1 MDGVQYLVLA
11 NQRDD
16 SSNSIDSKVY
26 RWDDASSTFLWMQNI
41 PTKGAYGWAAFSMDG
56 IQHLVVANAYDGSS
70 FNTDSK
76 VYKWDDASSEF
87 LEMQSIPTAGAYGWA
102 AFSMDGIQ
110 HLVVANAYDGTS
122 HNVDSKVYRW
132 DDANSTFLEMQ
143 RIPTKRASDWAA
155 FSMNGSQHLVV
166 ANSFDDSSY
175 NTDSKVYKWD
185 DASSKFLEMQSIP
198 TKGAYDWTAF
208 SMDGIQHLVVA
219 NGYDGSSYN
228 VDSKVYRWD
237 DASSEFLEMQSIPT
251 EGAYGWEAFSMDGIQ
266 HLVVA
271 NGYDGSSYNVDSK
284 VYRWD
289 DASSKFLEMQT
300 IPTKGAYDWA
310 AFSVNGIQHL
320 AVSNFFDGATDLA
333 FEDVRSWSLAALGG
347 YLVALSVPV
356 FMAKMCQQA
365 GSPPRQSIEEPQT
378 VGSSVEEGT
387 PLAQGQ
393 ASAQK
398 FLPLGL
404 PETFSGA
411 RQIIKKSKYVLA
423 VKMLLESGNLLS
435 SMLYA
440 MEAHQRAI
448 LVGFSAQ
455 CGEGTL
461 MPLKSSEC
469 PSRAETAELPACR
482 AFLAAS
488 ALCEADAE
496 ADDGGC
502 VVPKELDN
510 CADFD
515 VYKIVPL
522 ACGAIGCQALSH
534 ILWIAALVSFGATI
548 AWNAGFYASSLRKR
562 QPDEWQRLWISFTAL
577 FAFLASLLVTTTLV
591 GFAGGS
597 AAVLAMALLCPLLPV
612 CAWVMAAWLAAL
624 KAKGSKAIVNQ
635 AAALELPIFNVFVA
649 LNLRSE
655 EDVAALNDFRVHL
668 NMGLRVVEDIPELII
683 GLLDL

>member
-320 AVSNFFDGATDLA
+320 AVSNFFDGGSHTTYSQVYIWATSTSTTSTITSTATMTTATTVSSSITATSTTTTRTEAPSGLAATDLA

-378 VGSSVEEGT
+378 VGSSVEEGPDAASASQAVHGAEAKQSEGT

-435 SMLYA
+435 SPPGWQKRGKCCTAGTRQQLPGALRLKMYRRCSCMLSVY
-440 MEAHQRAI
+440 
-448 LVGFSAQ
+448 
-455 CGEGTL
+455 CG
-461 MPLKSSEC
+461 
-469 PSRAETAELPACR
+469 
-482 AFLAAS
+482 
-488 ALCEADAE
+488 
-496 ADDGGC
+496 
-502 VVPKELDN
+502 
-510 CADFD
+510 
-515 VYKIVPL
+515 
-522 ACGAIGCQALSH
+522 
-534 ILWIAALVSFGATI
+534 
-548 AWNAGFYASSLRKR
+548 
-562 QPDEWQRLWISFTAL
+562 
-577 FAFLASLLVTTTLV
+577 
-591 GFAGGS
+591 
-597 AAVLAMALLCPLLPV
+597 PV
-612 CAWVMAAWLAAL
+612 
-624 KAKGSKAIVNQ
+624 
-635 AAALELPIFNVFVA
+635 
-649 LNLRSE
+649 
-655 EDVAALNDFRVHL
+655 
-668 NMGLRVVEDIPELII
+668 
-683 GLLDL
+683 